1 MYVGIRNV
9 YTPNIVYFNLIHESN
24 QVHQVHQTPGPR
36 PIDGVFSQLKKK
48 TVKEKNATI
57 YWTIYESIAALRL
70 MGQDTHT
77 REGSILNDATLYKSL
92 ISKKP
97 PYLYQQTYPL

>member
-9 YTPNIVYFNLIHESN
+9 YTPNIVYFNLIHELN
-24 QVHQVHQTPGPR
+24 QVHQAHQTPRPR

-48 TVKEKNATI
+48 NSEGKNATI

-97 PYLYQQTYPL
+97 PLLCQQTYPL